1 LSAALVVPAKPSVK
15 PKVKAATDFMLA
27 AKLVASRKRRY
38 SQPIMPPTSVDG
50 LAGYPIGPVEVS
62 RDDPV
67 TNRSARLNTIA
78 ASMAAFDK
86 LPRRVRV
93 ALASGVENWS
103 PQAITLVMR
112 GRGIVDFGAVD
123 IIETWNTKELR
134 ERDRHRAA
142 AIGVYRGNLPG

>member
-1 LSAALVVPAKPSVK
+1 
-15 PKVKAATDFMLA
+15 MLA
-27 AKLVASRKRRY
+27 AKLIGSRKMRY

-103 PQAITLVMR
+103 PQAIALFMR
-112 GRGIVDFGAVD
+112 AHGIVDFGAVD
-123 IIETWNTKELR
+123 IIGTWNAKELGER
-134 ERDRHRAA
+134 EQHRTAA
-142 AIGVYRGNLPG
+142 VGVCRGNVSD